1 MPKYKPYKTE
11 IVDPSGVDTSILP
24 RPMEMGSDETRD
36 AKVKETS
43 GEPIVD
49 YAGET
54 NPYIDYQS
62 IDILLSLQHP
72 RSEGYDELCFIV
84 MGQVKEMLFK
94 GFHFELKNAQM
105 QIREDNLENAMEILT
120 RAIAYAKYI
129 ADTWNVLSTISTEGF
144 SEFRN
149 NLGTAS
155 GQLSFMYRHVEFV
168 LGNKSKRLAT
178 AHKNVS
184 HVWPEIERSLNSPS
198 LYDDVIQLLNRRGY
212 NIDEEMLDRDWSKT
226 YQHNSS
232 VEEAW
237 LKIYQKAEPTND
249 LYNLGEKLTSLD
261 ENFSIYRWRHFLTV
275 QKIIGY
281 KPGTG
286 GSVGVGWL
294 EKVTSH
300 RFFPELWSIRT
311 NL

>member
-1 MPKYKPYKTE
+1 MPKYKPINRQ
-11 IVDPSGVDTSILP
+11 IVDPLGVDTSIAP
-24 RPMEMGSDETRD
+24 RPMVMGSDDSRN
-36 AKVKETS
+36 KISKETS
-43 GEPIVD
+43 GEPLVN
-49 YAGET
+49 YLGKT

-72 RSEGYDELCFIV
+72 RSDGYDELCFIV
-84 MGQVKEMLFK
+84 MGQVKELLFK
-94 GFHFELKNAQM
+94 GFYFELVNAQM
-105 QIREDNLENAMEILT
+105 QIRDGNINNALEILT

-168 LGNKSKRLAT
+168 LGNKSKKLAT
-178 AHKNVS
+178 AHKNVE
-184 HVWPEIERSLNSPS
+184 HVWPEIENSLKSPS
-198 LYDDVIQLLNRRGY
+198 LYDDVIALLQRRGFG
-212 NIDEEMLDRDWSKT
+212 IDQNMLKRNWAQP
-226 YQHNSS
+226 YEANAS
-232 VEEAW
+232 VEAAW
-237 LKIYQKAEPTND
+237 LTIYKEASLEND
-249 LYNLGEKLTSLD
+249 LYSLGEKLTSLD

-286 GSVGVGWL
+286 GSAGVGWL
-294 EKVTSH
+294 ENVTSH

-311 NL
+311 KL

>member
-1 MPKYKPYKTE
+1 MPRYKPINRQ
-11 IVDPSGVDTSILP
+11 IVDPLGVDTSIAP
-24 RPMEMGSDETRD
+24 RPMVMGSDDSRN
-36 AKVKETS
+36 KISKETS
-43 GEPIVD
+43 GEPLVNFL
-49 YAGET
+49 GKT

-72 RSEGYDELCFIV
+72 RSDGYDELCFIV

-94 GFHFELKNAQM
+94 GFHFELVNAQM
-105 QIREDNLENAMEILT
+105 QIRDGNINNALEILT

-168 LGNKSKRLAT
+168 LGNKSKKLAT
-178 AHKNVS
+178 AHKNVE
-184 HVWPEIERSLNSPS
+184 HVWPEIENSLKSPS
-198 LYDDVIQLLNRRGY
+198 LYDDVIALLQRRGFG
-212 NIDEEMLDRDWSKT
+212 IDQNMLKRNWAQP
-226 YQHNSS
+226 YEANAS
-232 VEEAW
+232 VEAAW
-237 LKIYQKAEPTND
+237 LTIYKEASLDND
-249 LYNLGEKLTSLD
+249 LYSLGEKLTSLD

-286 GSVGVGWL
+286 GSAGVGWL
-294 EKVTSH
+294 ENVTSH

-311 NL
+311 KL

>member
-1 MPKYKPYKTE
+1 MPRYKPINRQ
-11 IVDPSGVDTSILP
+11 IVDPLGVDTSIAP
-24 RPMEMGSDETRD
+24 RPMVMGSDDSRN
-36 AKVKETS
+36 KISKETS
-43 GEPIVD
+43 GEPLVNFL
-49 YAGET
+49 GKT

-72 RSEGYDELCFIV
+72 RSDGYDELCFIV

-94 GFHFELKNAQM
+94 GFHFELVNAQM
-105 QIREDNLENAMEILT
+105 QIRDGNINNALEILT

-168 LGNKSKRLAT
+168 LGNKSKKLAT
-178 AHKNVS
+178 AHKNVE
-184 HVWPEIERSLNSPS
+184 HVWPEIENSLKSPS
-198 LYDDVIQLLNRRGY
+198 LYDDVIALLQRRGFG
-212 NIDEEMLDRDWSKT
+212 IDQKMLKRNWAQP
-226 YQHNSS
+226 YEANAS
-232 VEEAW
+232 VEAAW
-237 LKIYQKAEPTND
+237 LTIYKEASLDND
-249 LYNLGEKLTSLD
+249 LYSLGEKLTSLD

-286 GSVGVGWL
+286 GSAGVGWL
-294 EKVTSH
+294 ENVTSH

-311 NL
+311 KL

>member
-1 MPKYKPYKTE
+1 MPKYKPFNTQ
-11 IVDPSGVDTSILP
+11 IVDPSGVNTSIAA
-24 RPMEMGSDETRD
+24 RPMTMGSDESRN
-36 AKVKETS
+36 KIVKETS
-43 GEPIVD
+43 GEPIVN
-49 YAGET
+49 YQGKA

-72 RSEGYDELCFIV
+72 RSDGYDEHCFII
-84 MGQVKEMLFK
+84 MGQIKEMLFK
-94 GFHFELKNAQM
+94 GFHFELVNAQM
-105 QIREDNLENAMEILT
+105 QIRNDKINNAMEILT

-168 LGNKSKRLAT
+168 LGNKSKKLAT
-178 AHKNVS
+178 AHKNVA
-184 HVWPEIERSLNSPS
+184 HVWPEIEKSLNAPS
-198 LYDDVIQLLNRRGY
+198 LYDDVIALLYRRGHK
-212 NIDEEMLDRDWSKT
+212 IDQKMLKRDWSQSYEANK
-226 YQHNSS
+226 S
-232 VEEAW
+232 VEAAW
-237 LKIYQKAEPTND
+237 LDIYQEASLEND

-286 GSVGVGWL
+286 GSAGVGWL
-294 EKVTSH
+294 ENVTSH